1 MSGNQWGRLWCIIDL
16 SRLEPAICGYLRPS
30 GYLQPKGKGPTVFY
44 DDRAEAEAE
53 LLRLST
59 RHARGQFVLFEA
71 VAQVNESPVVAGVS
85 YIEEVEA

>member
-16 SRLEPAICGYLRPS
+16 SRLEPAIG
-30 GYLQPKGKGPTVFY
+30 GYLQPRGKGPTVFY